1 MLIDDVLY
9 GIKAELAASS
19 EFEEFVIRKVEQDGS
34 VRKVFL
40 KLAEGDG
47 RLDESLE
54 GSEAW
59 WPGPPKGA
67 ADVLSVVPEEEQLN
81 LRFVTAPLP
90 AEGQRIRVYPPM
102 YLQKLLEVWERPNSA
117 ERFLNWWK
125 ALHSANRQNPP
136 EKLSPQYF
144 PWLRG
149 GQKKAFE
156 LPSWQTSFLW
166 GPPGTGK
173 TTTIGAL
180 LATFLANHPTRRV
193 LLLSTTNNAVDQAI
207 IKVDEALEEITE
219 SHIQPLRKAC
229 FRIGNHFLAGNYHG
243 REHLLAVKDV
253 SLVHAL
259 RDLEAKVPEKANVQ
273 EYEKWKAQVEAI
285 RSKMRQQSLDAL
297 AHARLAAMTTTR
309 AVFTYDDLASLGP
322 YDLVV
327 FDEASQIGLAH
338 ALALVPMG
346 RAAIFAG
353 DPRQLAPIVK
363 SNSADAREWLGRSL
377 FYSMREGDPY
387 TCLLDEQSRMAADIC
402 KVVSN
407 AFYDGKLRV
416 ASTCKSDGS
425 WIKERQP
432 FPVMNLGSKNAYLVR
447 TGFESRF
454 SKKYG
459 GHIRY
464 ETAELIISLID
475 NLLSAVSQSD
485 ILVLTPYRAQRALLR
500 AFLKNAGYKAVLVS
514 TVHRA
519 QGSERNTVIFDPVHA
534 STSFLNNHDLGPRLM
549 NVALSRAKARL
560 FVIASRENLLNPVI
574 EQIAN
579 ILAADASAGG
589 AQSLFKLAL
598 QPNFARCALKKMVF
612 VEKANGAILQGL
624 VDDIHDGNIIL
635 IDHATGKNLRF
646 SVEAVIKAAKA
657 QSNLRRGDF

>member
-1 MLIDDVLY
+1 MLSDDVLY

-19 EFEEFVIRKVEQDGS
+19 EFEEFVIRRVEQHGS

-90 AEGQRIRVYPPM
+90 GEGSRIRVYPPL
-102 YLQKLLEVWERPNSA
+102 YLQKLLEVWERPNRA
-117 ERFLNWWK
+117 ERFLHWWK
-125 ALHSANRQNPP
+125 ALHSANGQNPSG
-136 EKLSPQYF
+136 KLSPRHF
-144 PWLRG
+144 SWLRA

-156 LPSWQTSFLW
+156 LPAWQTSFLW

-180 LATFLANHPTRRV
+180 LATFLADHPTRRV
-193 LLLSTTNNAVDQAI
+193 LLLSTTNNAVDQALI
-207 IKVDEALEEITE
+207 AVDKALQQVTE
-219 SHIQPLRKAC
+219 SHPQPSLLRRSC
-229 FRIGNHFLAGNYHG
+229 SRIGNHFLAANYHG
-243 REHLLAVKDV
+243 REHLLPVKDV
-253 SLVHAL
+253 SLVHDL
-259 RDLEAKVPEKANVQ
+259 RDLEGKVPEKADVQ
-273 EYEKWKAQVEAI
+273 EYEKWKARVEAI
-285 RSKMRQQSLDAL
+285 RSKMRQQSLNAL

-309 AVFTYDDLASLGP
+309 AVFTYDDLESLGP

-327 FDEASQIGLAH
+327 FDEASQVGLAH
-338 ALALVPMG
+338 ALALVPLG

-363 SNSADAREWLGRSL
+363 SNSADAREWLGRSV
-377 FYSMREGDPY
+377 FYAMREGDRY

-407 AFYDGKLRV
+407 GFYDGKLKV
-416 ASTCKSDGS
+416 ASTCESEAS
-425 WIKERQP
+425 WVKERQP

-454 SKKYG
+454 SRKYG
-459 GHIRY
+459 GRIRY
-464 ETAELIISLID
+464 ETAELITCLIAD
-475 NLLSAVSQSD
+475 LVSAVGQSD
-485 ILVLTPYRAQRALLR
+485 ILVLTPYRAQRTLLR
-500 AFLKNAGYKAVLVS
+500 AVLLNAGYQSVRVS

-534 STSFLNNHDLGPRLM
+534 SNSFLNNHDLGPRLM

-560 FVIASRENLLNPVI
+560 FVIASRENLMNPVI
-574 EQIAN
+574 RQIAN
-579 ILAADASAGG
+579 ILAADVTADSA
-589 AQSLFKLAL
+589 
-598 QPNFARCALKKMVF
+598 QPL
-612 VEKANGAILQGL
+612 
-624 VDDIHDGNIIL
+624 
-635 IDHATGKNLRF
+635 LR
-646 SVEAVIKAAKA
+646 SAP
-657 QSNLRRGDF
+657 R